1 MTKRTT
7 GRNYQAVTKGEETRE
22 RIVDLAFKLS
32 SRDGLGGLSL
42 GKLAAEL
49 GVSKSGLFAH
59 FRSKDELEL
68 EVLKA
73 AQDRFVEAVLK
84 PAFKAPRGVPRLRKL
99 FSLWLDWISDPK
111 RPGGCLFLAASIELD
126 DDIEGPKRDFV
137 VSALKDLLVTLS
149 KAARLAIGEGH
160 LAADTDSDQLA
171 FEMLGVAHAYHHLK
185 RLLRDSRAEARARTA
200 FEALL
205 EARRPH

>member
-1 MTKRTT
+1 MS
-7 GRNYQAVTKGEETRE
+7 KGEATRE

-42 GKLAAEL
+42 GKLSAEL
-49 GVSKSGLFAH
+49 GLSKSGLFAH

-73 AQDRFVEAVLK
+73 AQDRFIEAVLK
-84 PAFKAPRGVPRLRKL
+84 PAFKATRGLPRLRKL
-99 FSLWLDWISDPK
+99 FSLWLSWISDPA

-126 DDIEGPKRDFV
+126 DEVAGPQRDFV
-137 VSALKDLLVTLS
+137 VSVQENLLTTLS
-149 KAARLAIGEGH
+149 KAARLAVGEGH
-160 LAADTDSDQLA
+160 LADDTDCDQLA
-171 FEMLGVAHAYHHLK
+171 FEMLGIAHAYHHLK
-185 RLLRDSRAEARARTA
+185 RLLRDPRAEARARAA

-205 EARRPH
+205 ESHRPH

>member
-1 MTKRTT
+1 MW
-7 GRNYQAVTKGEETRE
+7 VVSKGEETRE

-32 SRDGLGGLSL
+32 SRDGLGGLTL
-42 GKLAAEL
+42 GKLASEL

-73 AQDRFVEAVLK
+73 AQDRFIEAVLK

-99 FSLWLDWISDPK
+99 FSLWLAWISDPA

-126 DDIEGPKRDFV
+126 DEVEGPQRDFV
-137 VSALKDLLVTLS
+137 VSVQRNLLATLT
-149 KAARLAIGEGH
+149 KAARLAVSEGH
-160 LAADTDSDQLA
+160 LSEHADCEQLA
-171 FEMLGVAHAYHHLK
+171 FELLGVAHAYHHLK
-185 RLLRDSRAEARARTA
+185 RLLRDPRAEARARTA

-205 EARRPH
+205 EAQRPH

>member
-1 MTKRTT
+1 
-7 GRNYQAVTKGEETRE
+7 VTKGEATRE

-32 SRDGLGGLSL
+32 SRDGLAGLSL
-42 GKLAAEL
+42 GKLANEL

-73 AQDRFVEAVLK
+73 AQDRFIEAVLK
-84 PAFKAPRGVPRLRKL
+84 PAFKAPRGLPRLRKL
-99 FSLWLDWISDPK
+99 LSLWLGWLSDPA

-126 DDIEGPKRDFV
+126 DEAEGPQRDFV
-137 VSALKDLLVTLS
+137 VSVQQNLLSTLS
-149 KAARLAIGEGH
+149 KAARLAVSEGH
-160 LAADTDSDQLA
+160 LAEDTDCDQLA

-185 RLLRDSRAEARARTA
+185 RLLRDPRAEARSRAA
-200 FEALL
+200 FEHLL
-205 EARRPH
+205 DGRRPR

>member
-1 MTKRTT
+1 
-7 GRNYQAVTKGEETRE
+7 VTKGEETRE

-42 GKLAAEL
+42 GKLATEL
-49 GVSKSGLFAH
+49 GLSKSGLFAH

-73 AQDRFVEAVLK
+73 AQDRFVEAVLV

-99 FSLWLDWISDPK
+99 FSLWLGWISDPE

-126 DDIEGPKRDFV
+126 DEIDGPQRAFV
-137 VSALKDLLVTLS
+137 VSVQENLLATLS
-149 KAARLAIGEGH
+149 KAARLAVGEGH
-160 LAADTDSDQLA
+160 LAPNTDCDQLA

-185 RLLRDSRAEARARTA
+185 RLLRDSRAEARARAA

-205 EARRPH
+205 EARRPR